1 MRKSQDGK
9 LSQSHQS
16 KLSKMNDSIFKAP
29 LSIEQTDEQSNKE
42 GLINNIND
50 QDYFSPNFAN
60 LAE

>member
-29 LSIEQTDEQSNKE
+29 LSIEQTDEQ
-42 GLINNIND
+42 
-50 QDYFSPNFAN
+50 
-60 LAE
+60 